1 MMRKSWILLVV
12 AGFASALGP
21 PPHRTEEGSLRSAL
35 NAVTRKQRSLESSP
49 DEYYNDLHS
58 LKFYGNRDRERDDDL
73 EFLPFENGQLETI
86 GEGVQKTLPNAH
98 WADEKPKENLNT
110 KLFDKM
116 LLDYLGSEAGQG
128 EPVPSA
134 FRERD
139 RSGSQK
145 RGGNNARP
153 SIDDK
158 QLAKLFLEEL
168 QDEPSADSAEV
179 DDEVDLNIFRDWYN
193 DKHNVEPESKADGYN
208 FLNTPMSWGGTFSK
222 QNVKDQDRN
231 LVYVLPAERR
241 NVNGR
246 YPLGREYKE
255 YIELRKRYPVAKRSP
270 KPMPQKRQVTDPK
283 VAQDLGNLFGEKS
296 KRHHD
301 HTHEHDHDHSHSHD
315 HDHKHEQT
323 SEAPNTTTHSKV
335 QDKKVTEQDK
345 PREHPIEI
353 KKKSVDWSQYFGIDR
368 RKKKAN
374 LLARPGTQDQDD
386 EWLLQQYYKT
396 MAENLKPSERVAN
409 RDSSEKRNML
419 QQIDSRLKSLEDLI
433 IEEPLRYTGSRDA
446 IDIQKVK
453 DNIMARAA
461 ASYSLEKMR
470 RTLSEFQNNITG
482 QRQTQKVTSPQNNL
496 TAGLPDNTNDDK
508 RGGNSEANDEGTD
521 DDGSCPEIEIV
532 ERRCKAVDMWVGNRA
547 QIFYPLCIMHQ
558 ICRACV
564 QEEKDDRSCDKLFS
578 SASRACEGHVGCIR
592 AAHVARTTLSQLQP
606 LVGTPGLCLCEL
618 QAQMRK

>member
-1 MMRKSWILLVV
+1 MLV

-21 PPHRTEEGSLRSAL
+21 PPHRMDEGSLRSAL
-35 NAVTRKQRSLESSP
+35 NAVTRKQRSLESGP

-58 LKFYGNRDRERDDDL
+58 FKFYGGRDRDRDDDL

-86 GEGVQKTLPNAH
+86 GDGFQKTLPTGH
-98 WADEKPKENLNT
+98 WAEEKPEANLNT
-110 KLFDKM
+110 KLFDRM
-116 LLDYLGSEAGQG
+116 LLEYLGSESNQG
-128 EPVPSA
+128 DAAPSA
-134 FRERD
+134 FRERE

-145 RGGNNARP
+145 RGGNGARANV
-153 SIDDK
+153 DDK

-168 QDEPSADSAEV
+168 EDAPSPNQEV
-179 DDEVDLNIFRDWYN
+179 DDDEDLDNFRIWY
-193 DKHNVEPESKADGYN
+193 DKHRGEPESKTQGYDL
-208 FLNTPMSWGGTFSK
+208 FNTPMSWSGTFGK
-222 QNVKDQDRN
+222 QNLKDQDRD
-231 LVYVLPAERR
+231 LLYVLPAERR

-246 YPLGREYKE
+246 YPLGREYKQYRE
-255 YIELRKRYPVAKRSP
+255 MRKRYPVAKRSP
-270 KPMPQKRQVTDPK
+270 KPIQQKRQATDQK
-283 VAQDLGNLFGEKS
+283 VAQDLGNLFGQKS
-296 KRHHD
+296 NDHHD
-301 HTHEHDHDHSHSHD
+301 HAHDHDHDRSHEHN
-315 HDHKHEQT
+315 HEHT
-323 SEAPNTTTHSKV
+323 SEAPSTTTRPK
-335 QDKKVTEQDK
+335 DEDEKVTQQNK

-368 RKKKAN
+368 RKKKAS

-409 RDSSEKRNML
+409 KESSEKRNML

-470 RTLSEFQNNITG
+470 RALNEFQNNAALE
-482 QRQTQKVTSPQNNL
+482 RQAQQLIATQNNL
-496 TAGLPDNTNDDK
+496 TTDLPNNENDDK
-508 RGGNSEANDEGTD
+508 RSGNNVGSDEGTD

-532 ERRCKAVDMWVGNRA
+532 ERRCKAVDTWVGNRA
-547 QIFYPLCIMHQ
+547 QVFYPLCIMHQ

-564 QEEKDDRSCDKLFS
+564 QEEKDDKSCDKLFT
-578 SASRACEGHVGCIR
+578 SASRACEGHVGCMR
-592 AAHVARTTLSQLQP
+592 AARVAHSTLSQLQP
-606 LVGTPGLCLCEL
+606 LAGTPGLCLCEL